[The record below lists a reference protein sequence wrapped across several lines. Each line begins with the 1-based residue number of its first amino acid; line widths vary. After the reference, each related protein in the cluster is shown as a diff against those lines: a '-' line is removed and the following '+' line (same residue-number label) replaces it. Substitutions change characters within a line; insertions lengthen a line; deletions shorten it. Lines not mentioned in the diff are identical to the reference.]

1 MNSTHFRRLLAVSLA
16 LVLAIPAS
24 AFDKYGGGPI
34 VAELV
39 GRLLEQTHYARRPI
53 DDAVSKEFL
62 RNYLDAYDYNHM
74 ILDKADVDEF
84 EAKYGKTLDDRIKD
98 GDVEAAYEIF
108 DRVNKRLEEKVALVK
123 TLTASTFTFTN
134 DDKIVLDRHELG
146 WPASKA
152 EAKELWRL
160 RIKHEVLLE

>member
-1 MNSTHFRRLLAVSLA
+1 MNAPIFRRLLAVSLA
-16 LVLAIPAS
+16 LVLAVPAS

-74 ILDKADVDEF
+74 IFEKSDIDEF
-84 EAKYGKTLDDRIKD
+84 EVKYATTLDDRIKD
-98 GDVEAAYEIF
+98 GDVEAAYEIY
-108 DRVNKRLEEKVALVK
+108 
-123 TLTASTFTFTN
+123 
-134 DDKIVLDRHELG
+134 
-146 WPASKA
+146 
-152 EAKELWRL
+152 
-160 RIKHEVLLE
+160 